1 MPLFCKQE
9 SLDEFRTYDRHVGVL
24 KPSFAAEATE
34 DYTFHGQRP
43 CHPGSLQGKIS
54 NTNIVIYQKKKKKHR
69 RHSHLIAAQS
79 QGGVTR
85 KGC

>member
-54 NTNIVIYQKKKKKHR
+54 NTNIVIYQKKKKN
-69 RHSHLIAAQS
+69 IEDTAIW
-79 QGGVTR
+79 
-85 KGC
+85 